1 MKLFTKFILISCL
14 LFLVSCSSSKQIQS
28 SVEKS
33 NVKEKTEES
42 AKINSEVTS
51 LSDKR
56 TISQT
61 QITETCDTLFKDPG
75 QKIGSLIPAAELQSG
90 KHSFSETQGM
100 TLEFWQDSTGI
111 IRGQATEKPSE
122 FKGTFTRTTTKNEV
136 TDQNDSK
143 KENSTT
149 ELRKKEQA
157 EKNVESENKIK
168 SVTGWKLP
176 VPLIFLILGAVI
188 IAIVFV
194 LRRLNVF

>member
-1 MKLFTKFILISCL
+1 M
-14 LFLVSCSSSKQIQS
+14 
-28 SVEKS
+28 EKS

-61 QITETCDTLFKDPG
+61 QITETCDTLFRDPG
-75 QKIGSLIPAAELQSG
+75 QNIGSSIPVTELQSG

-100 TLEFWQDSTGI
+100 TLEFWQDSTGKI
-111 IRGQATEKPSE
+111 HGQATEKPSE
-122 FKGTFTRTTTKNEV
+122 FKGTFNRTTTKNEV
-136 TDQNDSK
+136 IHQNDSQ

-149 ELRKKEQA
+149 ELRKKEQD
-157 EKNVESENKIK
+157 EKKSESENKTK
-168 SVTGWKLP
+168 SVTGWNLP
-176 VPLIFLILGAVI
+176 VPLIFLIIGTVI
-188 IAIVFV
+188 IAIVVV